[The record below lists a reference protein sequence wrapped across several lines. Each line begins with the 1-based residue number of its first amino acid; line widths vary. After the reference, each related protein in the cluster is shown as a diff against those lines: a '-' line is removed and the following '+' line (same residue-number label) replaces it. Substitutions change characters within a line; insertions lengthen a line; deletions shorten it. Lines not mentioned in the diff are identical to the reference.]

1 MLRLQLDGDA
11 HLRLLEPGDAEELQ
25 ALIEAERERLARWM
39 PWAAGQDLEGT
50 RAFIAQTRRQLA
62 DDGALTTA
70 IVADGR
76 IAGVIGLHEVD
87 RTARATSVGY
97 WIASGFE
104 GRGLVTRAVR
114 AYVDH
119 AFGPLGLN
127 RVELRAATGNARSQ
141 AVAERL
147 GFTREGVL
155 RQAERVGD
163 RYLDSV
169 VFSVLAS
176 EWAAV
181 R

>member
-1 MLRLQLDGDA
+1 MLRLELDGDA
-11 HLRLLEPGDAEELQ
+11 HLRLLEPGDAAELY
-25 ALIEAERERLARWM
+25 ALVAAERERLARWM

-50 RAFIAQTRRQLA
+50 REFIAGTRRQVA
-62 DDGALTTA
+62 DDDGLTTA
-70 IVADGR
+70 IVAGGR
-76 IAGVIGLHEVD
+76 IAGTIGFHAVD
-87 RTARATSVGY
+87 RVARSTSIGY
-97 WIASGFE
+97 WIAAEFE

-119 AFGPLGLN
+119 AFGAWGLN
-127 RVELRAATGNARSQ
+127 RVEIRAATGNARSQ

-155 RQAERVGD
+155 REAERVGD

-176 EWAAV
+176 EWV